1 MFFLSSCLVS
11 SFGPGLQNKN
21 GSHNTADIEAIAISH
36 EESLNFHA
44 AAGLYFVAK
53 GGLESFPDTQKAGLI
68 RFAIRNI
75 LRDVTLAPMTA
86 NGDGPPLLSA
96 SITKEW
102 SLCQQL
108 ERQPN
113 PHQIVSSNQHG
124 NTRIAAAED
133 SFRQIFLLKQRRRTG
148 NFLSDVIQ
156 KTGT

>member
-1 MFFLSSCLVS
+1 MFFLSSRLVS

-21 GSHNTADIEAIAISH
+21 GFHNTGDMKAIHISH

-53 GGLESFPDTQKAGLI
+53 GGLESFPDAQKAGLI

-75 LRDVTLAPMTA
+75 LRDVTLAPTTA
-86 NGDGPPLLSA
+86 NGYGPPFLSA

-113 PHQIVSSNQHG
+113 PHQHVSPNQHG
-124 NTRIAAAED
+124 NQELRQPRIHLGR
-133 SFRQIFLLKQRRRTG
+133 FFC
-148 NFLSDVIQ
+148 
-156 KTGT
+156 